1 MWVTLALVLGVVAVA
16 AFASYR
22 KHQRRARARSLAAL
36 NRLLAEADEI
46 AQSRREAPD
55 DSPPA
60 T

>member
-1 MWVTLALVLGVVAVA
+1 MWVTLALVIVVAALA

-22 KHQRRARARSLAAL
+22 KHQRKARARSLAAL

-46 AQSRREAPD
+46 AQSRRQAPEGD
-55 DSPPA
+55 ETA